1 MIGTIHI
8 DSQRRDI
15 YKDKKG
21 FFYVKEEYVNV
32 GTSLKSHIE
41 EMQYTLNDHPD
52 AQFDW
57 SGGYGDATVVVRYNV
72 YVNDDDVRIVKLLD
86 KVKAD
91 EEKMKLKQK
100 ERDQKILKEIKKRS
114 PDLF

>member
-21 FFYVKEEYVNV
+21 FFYVKEEYVNI

-41 EMQYTLNDHPD
+41 EMQNILNDYPD

-72 YVNDDDVRIVKLLD
+72 YVNDDDVRIVNLLD
-86 KVKAD
+86 
-91 EEKMKLKQK
+91 KMKLKQK